1 MKHVRA
7 IRTALAAT
15 ALGTASI
22 AGAQGMPVFDT
33 STYAQTLATVRN
45 TLRMIDQGKQQL
57 DEAQRLYGSMNKLT
71 GINGRGAILS
81 TSTVRNLLPP
91 EARDIEQLISGNI
104 GAGALGERA
113 KRILGAAQ
121 LGTDLQGG
129 AETDRAYQ
137 AALEASGQ
145 HEASTAAVAE
155 TAFGVTTR
163 RTAGLEDLRLSLDE
177 ASDAKDV
184 ADLQA
189 RIAVEAAHIQND
201 QMQLQAITMRKA
213 AQEQLDV
220 RADDARMIRELR
232 ASFRKAR

>member
-1 MKHVRA
+1 MKYVRA
-7 IRTALAAT
+7 IGTALAAI

-22 AGAQGMPVFDT
+22 AGAQGLPVFDT

-71 GINGRGAILS
+71 NVNSRGAILS
-81 TSTVRNLLPP
+81 ASTVRNLLPP
-91 EARDIEQLISGNI
+91 EARDIEQLISGNT

-113 KRILGAAQ
+113 QRILGTAQ
-121 LGTDLQGG
+121 LGTDLLGG
-129 AETDRAYQ
+129 TEADRAYQ

-145 HEASTAAVAE
+145 REASTAAVAE
-155 TAFGVTTR
+155 TAFGVTTQ

-201 QMQLQAITMRKA
+201 QMQLQAIAMRKA
-213 AQEQLDV
+213 AQDRLDMQ
-220 RADDARMIRELR
+220 ADGARHLRDLR
-232 ASFRKAR
+232 ASIGAGE